1 MDGIFADGTCASGDV
16 QSVSANWIQQ
26 GVYTVY
32 YKWEILIKAVPRR
45 AIIACAGVYPYIV

>member
-26 GVYTVY
+26 GSY
-32 YKWEILIKAVPRR
+32 YKWEIMIKAGPCR